1 MIVFSPLR
9 YQSKIDI
16 FPLPVSKKTHLLISI
31 VGTIGTVDDLIKNL
45 ESQKETLKIFR
56 TKLLSDFL
64 EHSGTNESF
73 SAHVFFEGGA
83 QPPKSQHIYEPR
95 LGYVRFIQNRDYS
108 DESHLTFI
116 PKSPRNKI
124 CDETDIMMD
133 KYGEAGKVRYGLS
146 GAYNVALMKIT
157 PKDPWEKEFI
167 RDFLTQDSIRRTLY
181 ASSQAST
188 RPSLNESTF
197 SAIKIPA
204 FPKEKLQLYEEKG
217 EALLKYEILLNKKI
231 HDYKEIK
238 SKLLAKYF

>member
-1 MIVFSPLR
+1 M
-9 YQSKIDI
+9 
-16 FPLPVSKKTHLLISI
+16 I
-31 VGTIGTVDDLIKNL
+31 VGTIGTVDDLIENL

-124 CDETDIMMD
+124 CDETYIMMD
-133 KYGEAGKVRYGLS
+133 KYGEAGKVRYGL
-146 GAYNVALMKIT
+146 
-157 PKDPWEKEFI
+157 
-167 RDFLTQDSIRRTLY
+167 
-181 ASSQAST
+181 
-188 RPSLNESTF
+188 
-197 SAIKIPA
+197 
-204 FPKEKLQLYEEKG
+204 
-217 EALLKYEILLNKKI
+217 
-231 HDYKEIK
+231 
-238 SKLLAKYF
+238 